1 MYPVHRMKVV
11 EYQFVGSCLNHAALW
26 QINEQH
32 HKSMLSQL
40 LIQCHFAAGKK
51 RYKKRE
57 KKSLLKYEVS
67 ASQ

>member
-11 EYQFVGSCLNHAALW
+11 EYQFVGSCLDHAMLW

-51 RYKKRE
+51 GTKTK

-67 ASQ
+67 ATQ